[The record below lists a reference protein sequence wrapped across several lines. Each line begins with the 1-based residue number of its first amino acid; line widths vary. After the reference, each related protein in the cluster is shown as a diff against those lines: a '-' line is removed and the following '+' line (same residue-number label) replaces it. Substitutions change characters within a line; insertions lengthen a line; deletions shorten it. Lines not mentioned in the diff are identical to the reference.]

1 MAHRIL
7 LLDIHPKHQQV
18 MRHYIERMYPRVKLD
33 THDPQSLGMP
43 GKDFAWTDYD
53 LLLMDNQLGEE
64 DAMAWLQQAS
74 QQDGFPA
81 FVILSSAS
89 AIDQP
94 ETMESV
100 VGMIRLGAINF
111 HFKKNMQL
119 DKLNIDIGGVLEK
132 APERPEPTPPPPE
145 LSTQEINQR
154 QTTVK
159 QAQDAVEDTQHEINL
174 AMAMLNGHSLWPFSM
189 EDILSGQAYVGDYK
203 VLSYLGSE
211 TAGAT
216 FRVRHKGHK
225 QPLIMYYVNT
235 RRNEDGSIPQP
246 LIDELEVMKS
256 LDHPNVLAI
265 QDYQLHDDAI
275 LVIRD
280 MVLGDTLA
288 HRLNQQGM
296 HTQQA
301 IGTFRQILSGL
312 QELHQHQINVEHFT
326 PRSLRIDHDDQLVF
340 ADTGLLHRLHAIN
353 EVTGE
358 NFSRD
363 LPMYATPEQVQGR
376 KLDHRSDLYIAGLI
390 GYEMIA
396 GKPVFSV
403 GSVKDILY
411 AHVAE
416 PVPDLPDSDHWLNSL
431 FQEMLEKTPSR
442 RIQSAADALAR
453 LDGMMNSAA

>member
-18 MRHYIERMYPRVKLD
+18 MRHYIERMYPRVQMD
-33 THDPQSLGMP
+33 TRDPQSQGMP
-43 GKDFAWTDYD
+43 GNDFVWKDYD
-53 LLLMDNQLGEE
+53 LLLMDNELGEE
-64 DAMAWLQQAS
+64 DAMGWLQQAS
-74 QQDGFPA
+74 EQDGFPP

-94 ETMESV
+94 ETMEGV

-111 HFKKNMQL
+111 HFKKNFQL
-119 DKLNIDIGGVLEK
+119 EKLNADIGGVLEK
-132 APERPEPTPPPPE
+132 APERPEPAPPPPK
-145 LSTQEINQR
+145 LSTEEMQVR
-154 QTTVK
+154 QSTVR

-174 AMAMLNGHSLWPFSM
+174 AMAMLNGHSLWPFTM
-189 EDILSGQAYVGDYK
+189 EDILSGKAYVGDYK

-211 TAGAT
+211 TAGVT
-216 FRVRHKGHK
+216 FRVRHSDSKE
-225 QPLIMYYVNT
+225 PLIMYYVNT
-235 RRNEDGSIPQP
+235 RRNDDGSIRQS
-246 LIDELEVMKS
+246 LIDELEVMKT
-256 LDHPNVLAI
+256 LDHPNILPI
-265 QDYQLHDDAI
+265 QDYQLQDDAI

-280 MVLGDTLA
+280 MVAGDTLA
-288 HRLNQQGM
+288 HRLKQQGLQP
-296 HTQQA
+296 QQA
-301 IGTFRQILSGL
+301 ISVFRQILSGL
-312 QELHQHQINVEHFT
+312 QELHQHQISVKHYT
-326 PRSLRIDHDDQLVF
+326 PRSLRIDHEDQLVF

-353 EVTGE
+353 DVTGE
-358 NFSRD
+358 NISRD

-376 KLDHRSDLYIAGLI
+376 TQDHRSDLYIAGLI

-416 PVPDLPDSDHWLNSL
+416 PVPDLPDKDHRLNSL
-431 FQEMLEKTPSR
+431 FQELLEKTPSR
-442 RIQSAADALAR
+442 RIQTATEVISR